1 MAVEYFTHT
10 ISRAGYAEMQRV
22 IDEKVA
28 DGWEVVKEPTNTT
41 KSVATYTK
49 KGKMASSFVTP
60 KYTCVVRKE
69 KSKVI
74 AGRNG
79 L

>member
-10 ISRAGYAEMQRV
+10 ISRSGYAEMQRV

-49 KGKMASSFVTP
+49 KGKMESSFVTP

-69 KSKVI
+69 KSKVL

-79 L
+79 